1 MLDREFIELS
11 QMQLQRAEE
20 LLSEAAALI
29 SFGAY
34 NSSVN
39 RSYYAAF
46 HAMKAVYIGKKY
58 YVIILRII

>member
-1 MLDREFIELS
+1 LLDREFIELS
-11 QMQLQRAEE
+11 QMQLQRAGE

-39 RSYYAAF
+39 RS
-46 HAMKAVYIGKKY
+46 KPLKKSVFARRRRY
-58 YVIILRII
+58 NL